1 MKCLFFLMW
10 GEGGLTKCLCKQKEL
25 NCTVGPISTR
35 YFSVKVCQW
44 NFDIN
49 MTNII
54 CKLHAKLNF
63 GIFCYSLRWL
73 KKLLTFLS
81 EIFFVTMFL
90 FLPWKKRK
98 QITTPI
104 STFWFLYNKTL
115 LQCVD
120 KKNTQHEYNILL
132 PGISLTNTT
141 SFFRYA
147 NMFC

>member
-1 MKCLFFLMW
+1 MW
-10 GEGGLTKCLCKQKEL
+10 QEKNHVMQVYYISTLGGRGVHEMLIFSDVGEGGLTKCLCKQKEL
-25 NCTVGPISTR
+25 NCTVGPISTW

-73 KKLLTFLS
+73 KKLLTFSS

-104 STFWFLYNKTL
+104 STFRFLYNKTL
-115 LQCVD
+115 LQCD
-120 KKNTQHEYNILL
+120 CWNCKK
-132 PGISLTNTT
+132 
-141 SFFRYA
+141 
-147 NMFC
+147 